1 MWDDELVA
9 VNFLG
14 LGKMPLFLRLVLV
27 SNLWHLFY
35 TNVLL
40 LPERHIPVTHFNTIQ
55 VHFHDA
61 LFTPDKF
68 YENRKIGL

>member
-1 MWDDELVA
+1 

-14 LGKMPLFLRLVLV
+14 LGKIAAIPAACMV

-61 LFTPDKF
+61 LLPQI
-68 YENRKIGL
+68 NL

>member
-14 LGKMPLFLRLVLV
+14 LGKIAAIPALLV

-68 YENRKIGL
+68 YEP

>member
-1 MWDDELVA
+1 

-14 LGKMPLFLRLVLV
+14 LGKIAAIPAACMV

-35 TNVLL
+35 TNVL

-68 YENRKIGL
+68 YENRKIL